1 MKRRRSHKPY
11 TLFGGLFLGT
21 GLAGV
26 LFLGWGELR
35 LAFLLLVYCVL
46 IIGFRLDE
54 ITRQLETIDKRLA
67 DALPPRQAPPTGDDD
82 GPHPAQPGTEPQS
95 DREAAP

>member
-54 ITRQLETIDKRLA
+54 IARRLETIDNRLA
-67 DALPPRQAPPTGDDD
+67 DALPPRQPPPTGDNDAPD
-82 GPHPAQPGTEPQS
+82 PARPGAGPRSG
-95 DREAAP
+95 REAPP